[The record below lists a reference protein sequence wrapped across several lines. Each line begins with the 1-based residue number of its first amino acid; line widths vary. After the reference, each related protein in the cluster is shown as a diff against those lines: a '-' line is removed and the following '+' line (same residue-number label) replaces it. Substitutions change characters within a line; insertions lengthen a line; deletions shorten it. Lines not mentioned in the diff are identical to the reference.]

1 MLDAITV
8 TVKQIGENL
17 YNFPLF
23 NVDFS
28 IKKYKNKYSLVI
40 KDQHFVK
47 GLKET
52 SITPRYSVFC
62 KLKDVHIVHIMKA
75 LLVENSWIL
84 DKDHLIVDA
93 KK

>member
-1 MLDAITV
+1 MLEPITV

-40 KDQHFVK
+40 ENQHFIK

-52 SITPRYSVFC
+52 FIIPRYSVFC
-62 KLKDVHIVHIMKA
+62 KSKDVHIVHIMKA
-75 LLVENSWIL
+75 LLIENSWIL
-84 DKDHLIVDA
+84 DKDHLILDA